1 MIAGQV
7 AGLAAVFAV
16 FCLTMGVILRFCFA
30 ERRQATVSGATLSGR
45 RIAWLLAAIVALG
58 AGLALTTAYLIFFKT
73 WS

>member
-7 AGLAAVFAV
+7 AGLIAVFAV
-16 FCLTMGVILRFCFA
+16 FCIAMGAILYFCLA
-30 ERRQATVSGATLSGR
+30 ERRRASASGAPLSGR
-45 RIAWLLAAIVALG
+45 RIAWLLAAVVALG

>member
-16 FCLTMGVILRFCFA
+16 FCVAMALILGFCFA
-30 ERRQATVSGATLSGR
+30 ERRRAAASGAALSGR
-45 RIAWLLAAIVALG
+45 RIAWLLAAVVALG

-73 WS
+73 WG